1 MGDKMKAT
9 FMQRLFAYFIDYL
22 IISVVFSLFS
32 LSFNTTKLNDIN
44 IEINDTMNQIV
55 NINSSDENKKNV
67 DELNDELINL
77 QYEYQQEAKM
87 INTLSL
93 VLTFAYFCIFQFLNK
108 GQTIGKR
115 LLKIKVVNK
124 EEKEPSFL
132 TIFLRTFI
140 TQGFLTT
147 GISLIS
153 IFILNKEMYMEI
165 YFILNI
171 LMSIF
176 IVVCALMILYRKDRR
191 GLHDMIAGSI
201 VIKEENK

>member
-32 LSFNTTKLNDIN
+32 LSFNSNKLNDIN
-44 IEINDTMNQIV
+44 NEINDTMNQIV
-55 NINSSDENKKNV
+55 NIDNSKEEKTV
-67 DELNDELINL
+67 DELNEELINL
-77 QYEYQQEAKM
+77 QYEYQQESKLINM
-87 INTLSL
+87 ISL

-108 GQTIGKR
+108 GQTIGKK

-124 EEKEPSFL
+124 EEKEPNFL

-140 TQGFLTT
+140 IQGFLTT
-147 GISLIS
+147 GLSLIA
-153 IFILNKEMYMEI
+153 IFVLNKEIYMET
-165 YFILNI
+165 YFVLNI

-176 IVVCALMILYRKDRR
+176 IVVSGLMVLYRKDRR
-191 GLHDMIAGSI
+191 GLHDMMAGSI
-201 VIKEENK
+201 VIKEENN